1 MSSMYVGILITDYDW
16 SETHRPIVTIEK
28 DFKSVHVQIGDGPG
42 VHPVTFELAATNK
55 DDLFN
60 QLKGW
65 SEIFAKAAE
74 VVGTTVK
81 H

>member
-1 MSSMYVGILITDYDW
+1 
-16 SETHRPIVTIEK
+16 
-28 DFKSVHVQIGDGPG
+28 
-42 VHPVTFELAATNK
+42 VTFELTATNR
-55 DDLFN
+55 DDLHN

-74 VVGTTVK
+74 VVETKVL

>member
-1 MSSMYVGILITDYDW
+1 MYVGILITDYDW
-16 SETHRPIVTIEK
+16 AETHRPIVTIEEN
-28 DFKSVHVQIGDGPG
+28 FRSVHVQIGNGPG
-42 VHPVTFELAATNK
+42 VHPVTFELTATNR
-55 DDLFN
+55 DDLHN

-74 VVGTTVK
+74 VVEAKVL